1 VNARHV
7 KSPREGERSTAQ
19 QSRVLGMLSAGRRG
33 KGHLILLAIALAL
46 ACGAMFLFRRFGGS
60 EPSPP
65 PTTAAPVSV
74 NKLTYYNRPYHFMIR
89 APSSDWEI
97 TYNQQVDSLRPE
109 KPSVSVLENI
119 NPMLEMKRRD
129 RDAVIALVQ
138 AGVIGLTQPRTPH
151 SLAVQTLA
159 EMQRDFRSAGDTV
172 RIVQTVTPIS
182 GARVQGAF
190 FVVEVPQAAQ
200 PAPRPIWINTFWV
213 RNQLG
218 YAVICQTTKSDYVYL
233 RPDLENILGS
243 FRYLQ

>member
-1 VNARHV
+1 
-7 KSPREGERSTAQ
+7 
-19 QSRVLGMLSAGRRG
+19 MLSAGRS
-33 KGHLILLAIALAL
+33 KGRLILLTITLAL
-46 ACGAMFLFRRFGGS
+46 ACGATFLFRRFGANAPL
-60 EPSPP
+60 PSPN
-65 PTTAAPVSV
+65 TAAPVSV
-74 NKLTYYNRPYHFMIR
+74 NKLAYYNRPYQFTIR

-109 KPSVSVLENI
+109 KPLASVLENI
-119 NPMLEMKRRD
+119 NSMLEMKRRD

-138 AGVIGLTQPRTPH
+138 AGVISLAQSRTPH
-151 SLAVQTLA
+151 SLAVQTLT

-172 RIVQTVTPIS
+172 RVIQSVTPIS
-182 GARVQGAF
+182 GAKVQGAF

-218 YAVICQTTKSDYVYL
+218 YVALCQTTKNGYAYL

>member
-1 VNARHV
+1 MI
-7 KSPREGERSTAQ
+7 T
-19 QSRVLGMLSAGRRG
+19 LT
-33 KGHLILLAIALAL
+33 LAI
-46 ACGAMFLFRRFGGS
+46 GATFLFRRFGAN
-60 EPSPP
+60 EPVPSP
-65 PTTAAPVSV
+65 TGAAPVSV
-74 NKLTYYNRPYHFMIR
+74 NKLAYYNRPYHFTIR

-97 TYNQQVDSLRPE
+97 TYNQQVDSLKPE
-109 KPSVSVLENI
+109 KPSASVLENI

-129 RDAVIALVQ
+129 RETVIALVQ
-138 AGVIGLTQPRTPH
+138 AGVISLTQPRTPH
-151 SLAVQTLA
+151 SLAVQTLT

-172 RIVQTVTPIS
+172 RIIQAVTSIS

-190 FVVEVPQAAQ
+190 FVVEMPQAAQ

-218 YAVICQTTKSDYVYL
+218 YVVICQTTKSDYVYL

>member
-1 VNARHV
+1 
-7 KSPREGERSTAQ
+7 
-19 QSRVLGMLSAGRRG
+19 MLNTGRRSR
-33 KGHLILLAIALAL
+33 GHLLLLAIALTL
-46 ACGAMFLFRRFGGS
+46 ASGAMFLFRRFGAS

-65 PTTAAPVSV
+65 PTATAPVSV
-74 NKLTYYNRPYHFMIR
+74 KKLTYYNRSYHFTIR

-97 TYNQQVDSLRPE
+97 TYTQQVDSLRPE

-119 NPMLEMKRRD
+119 NPLLEMKRRD
-129 RDAVIALVQ
+129 REAVIALVQ
-138 AGVIGLTQPRTPH
+138 AGVISLTQPRTPH

-159 EMQRDFRSAGDTV
+159 EMQRDFRSSGDTV
-172 RIVQTVTPIS
+172 RVVQSVTPIS
-182 GARVQGAF
+182 SAKVQGAF
-190 FVVEVPQAAQ
+190 FVVEVPQATQ

-218 YAVICQTTKSDYVYL
+218 YVAICQTTKSDYAYL